1 MKRLTMSRAP
11 QSAFFASLFFLSV
24 SLYGQAGNACDLNQD
39 GVVNATDVQLAVS
52 MILGLA
58 PCTAA
63 VAGVNVCNI
72 VVVQRVINAS
82 LGEGCLISTGLH
94 VVDLN
99 WTASTSSGIVG
110 YKIYR
115 GTTSGGPYTFLSLV
129 GNVTSYRDTSVVS
142 GQTYYYV
149 ATSFDSSGNESA
161 YSTESMA
168 VIPVP

>member
-1 MKRLTMSRAP
+1 MLRAP
-11 QSAFFASLFFLSV
+11 QSAFFASLFFLSG
-24 SLYGQAGNACDLNQD
+24 SLHGQAGNACDLNHD
-39 GVVNATDVQLAVS
+39 GIVNSADVQLAVN
-52 MILGLA
+52 MTLGLA

-63 VAGVNVCNI
+63 IAGANVCDI
-72 VVVQRVINAS
+72 VLVQGVINAS

-115 GTTSGGPYTFLSLV
+115 GTTSGGPYTLLSLV
-129 GNVTSYRDTSVVS
+129 GNVTSYRDTSVAS

-161 YSTESMA
+161 YSAESVA
-168 VIPVP
+168 VISVP